1 MSGTVDRADPRAED
15 RVGSVLNDKWTL
27 ERLIGKGGMAAVY
40 AARHRNGARAAVK
53 MLHPDLARMAEV
65 RDRFL
70 QEGYAANRVEHRGA
84 VQVLDDDTVQDGPD
98 AGAAYIV
105 MEQLEGESLEAR
117 AQREPALT
125 EPEILAILDAVLE
138 VLEAAHAH
146 GVVHR
151 DLKPENLFLARDPE
165 RDGIRV
171 KVLDFGLA
179 RLSESANVTSAGLA
193 LGTPSYMSPEQA
205 SGKRDEIDGR
215 TDIFAMGATAFRLLT
230 GRRVHEADNAVM
242 QVVLVATQ
250 PARSILDVKPD
261 TSPAFAAIVDRA
273 LAFAKED
280 RYPDAGSMRADVVRA
295 LADRP
300 PADGVRAPMASL
312 NVVPYSLRQPNVS
325 PNALGGIVI
334 TAGNADVAPRAAFEP
349 TLGSTPSA
357 AAVASAHSG
366 VDEEVGAQDRPTS
379 FGTPVAKRAAQRVE
393 PRKRGLGLPL
403 FLLVAAGVGVAFW
416 KVPELRERLDASST
430 QLGELIEGGLHA
442 LTDDEAAETTPT
454 GALER
459 DRVGAATEPPAV
471 VDPPATDKDAGEEDE
486 EEDDDE
492 DGGIDEEDEDGGA
505 VAASSGPDGGAR
517 AAVTGSKTT
526 ATPAKHAPGK
536 PPPKKRGKDRWRRKR
551 HR

>member
-53 MLHPDLARMAEV
+53 MLHPDLARMPEV

-125 EPEILAILDAVLE
+125 EAEILAILDAVLE
-138 VLEAAHAH
+138 VLVAAHAH

-215 TDIFAMGATAFRLLT
+215 TDIFAMGATAFRLRT
-230 GRRVHEADNAVM
+230 GRRVHEADNAIM

-280 RYPDAGSMRADVVRA
+280 RYPDAAAMRADVLRA
-295 LADRP
+295 LADLP
-300 PADGVRAPMASL
+300 PADGVRAPMPSL
-312 NVVPYSLRQPNVS
+312 NVVPYSLRQPN
-325 PNALGGIVI
+325 ALGGIVI
-334 TAGNADVAPRAAFEP
+334 AAGSSEVASRAAFEP

-357 AAVASAHSG
+357 AAVASAHTIAGDAVS
-366 VDEEVGAQDRPTS
+366 AQDRPTS
-379 FGTPVAKRAAQRVE
+379 FGTPVAKRSAQRGE
-393 PRKRGLGLPL
+393 PTKRGLGLPL
-403 FLLVAAGVGVAFW
+403 ALLFVAGVGAAFW
-416 KVPELRERLDASST
+416 SVPELRDRLDASSM
-430 QLGELIEGGLHA
+430 QLRELIDGGLRA
-442 LTDDEAAETTPT
+442 LTDEDAAGTSPS
-454 GALER
+454 GALDN
-459 DRVGAATEPPAV
+459 DRVGAEATAPAI
-471 VDPPATDKDAGEEDE
+471 VDPVAGDGDAGDEDDE
-486 EEDDDE
+486 ETDDE
-492 DGGIDEEDEDGGA
+492 DGGVDEEDDDGGA
-505 VAASSGPDGGAR
+505 VAAAPAHDGGPR
-517 AAVTGSKTT
+517 AAATGNKTSV
-526 ATPAKHAPGK
+526 TPAKHAPGK